1 MLSKLDSQRFKQIMQ
16 IPDSAVREVQ
26 LNEFCV
32 ENKLKINAQQII
44 AIAQMVCAVAEVI
57 CPVIG
62 NL

>member
-1 MLSKLDSQRFKQIMQ
+1 MQ